1 MNDLLRPN
9 FSLPPEQQAIRDKCF
24 HRSGTFVEFPKEGVE
39 GSIPERFEK
48 IVRRHPE
55 RLAVKM
61 DDHALT
67 YGKLNQSANRLAR
80 TILARQGVGN
90 EPVAIFVEDGVLV
103 IIAILGILKAGKIFV
118 VIDPSFPAGRIN
130 YLLEDSQARL
140 LVTDAGGLLP
150 AKAYL
155 REGTCLIN
163 IDELENSFTSEDL
176 QLRLSP
182 DNLAALVYTSGSTGR
197 PKGVMQ
203 NHRNILHT
211 LLRDSDAVHISSHDR
226 LALLRSFSTSGSIAD
241 LFDGLLNGACVYPYS
256 IAKDG
261 FARLYAW
268 LIEEGITIFNSVS
281 STFRHFVSALDEEC
295 FPYLRLIYIGGEP
308 VFKKDVEL
316 YRKYFTE
323 NCILVVRMG
332 CGEAGK
338 VCQYMI
344 DAKASFLGN
353 EVPVGYAH
361 EDLKILLLDDA
372 GEEVGLGDVGEI
384 AVRSRF
390 LSPGYWRMPELTKA
404 RFLEKPDG
412 GDERIYLSGDLG
424 RMTAD
429 GSLLHLGRKDSQVK
443 IRGFQ
448 VEVVEIEQVLLRHD
462 GVSEA
467 LVVCQPDHF
476 GEPRLVAYWVPHK
489 LSSPTASQLRRWLQK
504 ELPNY
509 MIPREFVMLQS
520 LPVTPTGKVDRR
532 ALPDPGRSRPELE
545 APYTAPKTDIE
556 ARLGEIWAEVLSLD
570 KVGVHDNFFEL
581 GGHSLAA
588 MRVISQVIRAFRL
601 NLSLKALFE
610 SPTVALM
617 AELIERDQERVANTQ
632 DIENLLTELETM
644 AEKDAQQLL
653 ANNGM
658 RGKGSPA

>member
-1 MNDLLRPN
+1 MSDLLRPN

-24 HRSGTFVEFPKEGVE
+24 HRSGTFVEFPKEDVE

-48 IVRRHPE
+48 IVRRYPE

-61 DDHALT
+61 GDHVLT

-80 TILARQGVGN
+80 AILARQGVGN

-118 VIDPSFPAGRIN
+118 VIDPSFPEERIN
-130 YLLEDSQARL
+130 YLLEDSQVRL
-140 LVTDAGGLLP
+140 LVAGTGSLLM

-155 REGTCLIN
+155 RERTQLIN
-163 IDELENSFTSEDL
+163 IDGIESSFTSEDL
-176 QLRLSP
+176 KLCLSP
-182 DNLAALVYTSGSTGR
+182 DSLAALVYTSGSTGR

-211 LLRDSDAVHISSHDR
+211 ILRDTDAVHISPH
-226 LALLRSFSTSGSIAD
+226 AA
-241 LFDGLLNGACVYPYS
+241 VYPYC

-261 FARLYAW
+261 FARLAHW
-268 LIEEGITIFNSVS
+268 LVEEQITIFNSVS
-281 STFRHFVSALDEEC
+281 STYRHFVSVLSGEC
-295 FPYLRLIYIGGEP
+295 FSHLRLIYIGGEP

-316 YRKYFTE
+316 YRKHFTE

-344 DAKASFLGN
+344 DSKTSFPGN

-372 GEEVGLGDVGEI
+372 GEEVGRAGGGEI
-384 AVRSRF
+384 AVKSRF

-404 RFLEKPDG
+404 RFPENPNG
-412 GDERIYLSGDLG
+412 GGERIYLSGDLG
-424 RMTAD
+424 RMRAD
-429 GSLLHLGRKDSQVK
+429 GSLFHLGRKDSQVK

-448 VEVVEIEQVLLRHD
+448 VELLEIEQVLLQHD
-462 GVSEA
+462 GVSEC
-467 LVVCQPDHF
+467 LVVCQPDHS
-476 GEPRLVAYWVPHK
+476 GEPRLVGYWVPHK
-489 LSSPTASQLRRWLQK
+489 LSSPTVSQLRRWIQK

-520 LPVTPTGKVDRR
+520 LPVTPTGKLDRR
-532 ALPDPGRSRPELE
+532 ALPVPDNSRPELDTLYIAPRNPTEE
-545 APYTAPKTDIE
+545 ALVK
-556 ARLGEIWAEVLSLD
+556 IWADVLEIEQI
-570 KVGVHDNFFEL
+570 GVHDTFFDL
-581 GGHSLAA
+581 GGHSLRA
-588 MRVISQVIRAFRL
+588 MQVISRVMTTFKVELPIKFLL
-601 NLSLKALFE
+601 N
-610 SPTVALM
+610 SPTVAEM
-617 AELIERDQERVANTQ
+617 ADVIVTNRGRTIGQEDLARLLGEIELLSD
-632 DIENLLTELETM
+632 
-644 AEKDAQQLL
+644 KDAQKIL
-653 ANNGM
+653 AKESA
-658 RGKGSPA
+658 RSDRIDRHE